1 MPTYASPSRMVRLQS
16 QLLGVQ
22 TSQSVLLMPHSAQ
35 SLSLGCLL
43 NRDLRLEGERN
54 FVPLERMQAN
64 ILLRPTTTCSG
75 HSRVAS
81 APMLLSRSH
90 PHSPFATECIPHT
103 KSKLATHPSILS
115 VNLTPTSFIS
125 SNIRR
130 PSGNWP
136 SGFRLVGYL
145 SKHQTTSH
153 RAVAST
159 EPFPRWQGQYLRR
172 WYVLP
177 SRMQTSRLRKIFNLP
192 F

>member
-1 MPTYASPSRMVRLQS
+1 MEPPEAPRAYVCLSESNGTSTVAAVGSADKSKCFANAASY
-16 QLLGVQ
+16 
-22 TSQSVLLMPHSAQ
+22 SVAF
-35 SLSLGCLL
+35 
-43 NRDLRLEGERN
+43 LRLEGERK

-75 HSRVAS
+75 NSRVVS

-90 PHSPFATECIPHT
+90 PRSPFATECIPHT
-103 KSKLATHPSILS
+103 KSKLATHHSVLS
-115 VNLTPTSFIS
+115 VNLTSTSSIS
-125 SNIRR
+125 SNIR
-130 PSGNWP
+130 PYGNWP

-153 RAVAST
+153 RAVASA
-159 EPFPRWQGQYLRR
+159 ELFPRWQSQYLRR